1 MLNPDILYQDKRKR
15 LKKLDLF
22 HMKEIFFCN
31 EMKDILKIAKRKILI
46 LDGAMGTMIQRHN
59 LNEDDFR
66 KN

>member
-1 MLNPDILYQDKRKR
+1 
-15 LKKLDLF
+15 
-22 HMKEIFFCN
+22 MKEIFFCN

-66 KN
+66 KIGLKTIKVLLREIMIY